1 MEKKFRKYLAV
12 MVLCFL
18 LGGFSVIVYAIQA
31 YSAFMGL
38 DVYGSFREFRENTQ
52 GLQINQTELRTNRS
66 NQLGNRF
73 IPFSPERFVTSP
85 ASFMLLFVG
94 IVSIAGGMSIYNLV
108 REKEI
113 KSTKENL
120 TSLLLTPEEKK
131 IVDEIK
137 KANGNITQ
145 SQLVLK
151 TQLSKVKVHRIIAR
165 LESKGIIKKYQYGL
179 TNKIVLEKDI

>member
-1 MEKKFRKYLAV
+1 MEKRLRKYLAV

-18 LGGFSVIVYAIQA
+18 LGGFSIIVYAIQA
-31 YSAFMGL
+31 YSAFVGL
-38 DVYGSFREFRENTQ
+38 EVYGSFREFRESAQ
-52 GLQINQTELRTNRS
+52 SIQINETGIRANRS

-73 IPFSPERFVTSP
+73 TPFSPERFITSP

-108 REKEI
+108 REREI
-113 KSTKENL
+113 KSTKDNL

-137 KANGNITQ
+137 RAGGHITQ

-151 TQLSKVKVHRIIAR
+151 TQLSKVRIHRAIAK
-165 LESKGIIKKYQYGL
+165 LESKHIVKKYEYGL